1 MSKQGVAAVVHPL
14 AEALVAWFEREGLD
28 FPWRRTTDA
37 WAILVSEFMLQQT
50 TISTVLGRYEAW
62 MQQFPTAEALAAVS
76 EQEALRSWEGL
87 GYYRRVR
94 SLQRIA
100 KVLVEEYGGVM
111 PRDAEQIRSLPG
123 IGDYTLGALLS
134 FAYNISAPLV
144 DANVSRV
151 LARLTNDPTPIDSTE
166 GKKRHWKLAAEL
178 VHPFNARAYNSA
190 IMELG
195 QRICTLREPSCLLC
209 PIQEYCK
216 AERPSELPVKL
227 EKKPITQLIHH
238 DIFCLHPA
246 KGLLL
251 LRQREGK
258 RHEGMYR
265 FPARDAEELASYE
278 LMTTQTYSVTR
289 YKVTRHLYR
298 VPEDALARA
307 EGEEFI
313 PVAQLSDIP
322 MASPD
327 RKLIAR
333 FTPA

>member
-1 MSKQGVAAVVHPL
+1 MSKRTVAEVHPI

-28 FPWRRTTDA
+28 LPWRRTTDA

-62 MQQFPTAEALAAVS
+62 MQQFPTPEALAIVS
-76 EQEALRSWEGL
+76 EQDALRSWEGL

-100 KVLVEEYGGVM
+100 KLLVDEYDGVM
-111 PRDAEQIRSLPG
+111 PQDAEQIRRLPG

-166 GKKRHWKLAAEL
+166 GRKTHWKLAAQL
-178 VHPFNARAYNSA
+178 VHPWNARAYNSA

-209 PIQEYCK
+209 PVQKYCQ
-216 AERPSELPVKL
+216 AENPCELPVKQQ
-227 EKKPITQLIHH
+227 KKPITQLVHH
-238 DIFCLHPA
+238 DIFCLHPE

-251 LRQREGK
+251 LRQRKGK

-265 FPARDAEELASYE
+265 FPARDAEELAAYE

-298 VPEDALARA
+298 VPEDALIRA

-313 PVAQLSDIP
+313 PIAQLKDIP

-327 RKLIAR
+327 RKLITR
-333 FTPA
+333 FTHV